1 MKGSISKDV
10 PQVLKPKSIGDNLI
24 LDFPKDDVEG
34 SVPARFDKIVR
45 TYPEHNAVN
54 SWEKEFT
61 YDQFDR
67 ITNQLAH
74 VILRQNQSSEN
85 PVAFLLGY
93 GAMPITA
100 IFGILKAGGFYLS
113 LDPSFP
119 SDRLKYILEDSGTRI
134 IITDDENLL
143 IARELSQNKSKLIN
157 LDNLD
162 PGTSD
167 ENLNLKISPD
177 ALACLYYTSGSTGQ
191 PKGVMQDHRY
201 LLHSAWDKA
210 NSCGYIPEDNIA
222 LLHSTGFAASISPI
236 LGSLLNG
243 ATLFPF
249 DLKNELAYLADW
261 LQEKQITVFG
271 GVPTLFRHLAMTLTE
286 DDNFPYLRLIT
297 AGGEAVLKSDV
308 DLYKRYFSQYS
319 LMRHGI
325 GGTEMG
331 AFRHFWIDK
340 DTEILDDV
348 VPVGYPVEDKEVLI
362 VDEEGNQVGFDEIG
376 EIVVRSR
383 YLSPGYWHRPDLTKT
398 KFKDDPGLAG
408 FRLYWTGDL
417 GKMREDGCLFHLGR
431 KDFQVKIRGFRIE
444 LGAIESILMQ
454 HPKIYEAVV
463 IVNEPP
469 GFEKRL
475 LAYFSVKQSQLPPT
489 SEDLRIYLKK
499 EFPDY
504 MIPFAFVQLDELPH
518 TPTGKM
524 NRLGL
529 PSLEEVFNLEEEFV
543 PPQNDIERQLKI
555 IWEDLLNISPIGI
568 KNDFFQLGGHSL
580 MAATLIT
587 RIEEIYGQ
595 RLELSTIS
603 ESSTIEELAK
613 VVSSDGSTHS
623 KSPLIA
629 IRANG
634 TKHPLFCVHGI
645 GGHILPFLQ
654 LADNMGIE
662 QPVYGFQSIPPEQPG
677 DLEYTIETMAGDYI
691 REIKVVQ
698 PEGPYFLTG
707 FSFGGFVAY
716 EIARQLKSQGD
727 RIGLLAILDTHADSA
742 PRYRQ
747 SLNFGDYVSYKV
759 KSIYERIDYHY
770 GNMTGYPLLEK
781 YKYIRHRKKQPSAQE
796 VILGDVE
803 EDQIPERMRGV
814 MEANVSALRHYIPGK
829 YPGEIILFRSM
840 DHGKGT
846 YYGWNELTS
855 GDVTIYDVPGNHRGI
870 LQKPNVPVLAEKLQ
884 KCIDEKNN

>member
-1 MKGSISKDV
+1 MKGLISKDI
-10 PQVLKPKSIGDNLI
+10 PQENKQRNFGDFLI
-24 LDFPKDDVEG
+24 TDFPKDDVEG
-34 SVPARFDKIVR
+34 SIPARFDKIVR
-45 TYPEHNAVN
+45 SYPEQTAVK
-54 SWEKEFT
+54 SWEIEYS
-61 YDQFDR
+61 YDQLNR
-67 ITNQLAH
+67 ITNQIAR
-74 VILRQNQSSEN
+74 VIREQSESLEV

-93 GAMPITA
+93 GAKPIIA
-100 IFGILKAGGFYLS
+100 IFGILKAGGFYLP

-119 SDRLKYILEDSGTRI
+119 SDRLKYMFEDTGSRL
-134 IITDDENLL
+134 IITDDVNLL
-143 IARELSQNKSKLIN
+143 AARELSQNKAKLIN
-157 LDNLD
+157 LNDLD

-167 ENLNLKISPD
+167 ENLDLKISPD
-177 ALACLYYTSGSTGQ
+177 ALACLHYTSGSTGQ
-191 PKGVMQDHRY
+191 PKGVMQNHRN
-201 LLHSAWDKA
+201 LLHAAWQA
-210 NSCGYIPEDNIA
+210 INSSGYNPEDNIA
-222 LLHSTGFAASISPI
+222 LLHSTGFAASILPI
-236 LGSLLNG
+236 LGSLLSG
-243 ATLFPF
+243 ATLYPF
-249 DLKNELAYLADW
+249 DLKNRLVDLGDW
-261 LQEKQITVFG
+261 LKEEQISVLMV
-271 GVPTLFRHLAMTLTE
+271 VPSLFRHLTMTLTV
-286 DDNFPYLRLIT
+286 DDRFPHLRLIT

-308 DLYKRYFSQYS
+308 DLYKKYFSKFSQ
-319 LMRHGI
+319 MRHGI
-325 GGTEMG
+325 GGTEMQS
-331 AFRHFWIDK
+331 FRQFWIDK
-340 DTEILDDV
+340 NTEILDNI
-348 VPVGYPVEDKEVLI
+348 VPVGYPVEDKDVLI
-362 VDEEGNQVGFDEIG
+362 VDQDGIQVGCDEVG

-383 YLSPGYWHRPDLTKT
+383 YLSPGYWRQPDLTRE
-398 KFKDDPGLAG
+398 KFTDDPDHPGL
-408 FRLYWTGDL
+408 RLYQTGDL
-417 GKMREDGCLFHLGR
+417 GKLSEDLCLYHLGR

-444 LGAIESILMQ
+444 LGEIESILMQ
-454 HPKIYEAVV
+454 HRSILEAAVILYE
-463 IVNEPP
+463 PQ

-524 NRLGL
+524 DRLGL

-543 PPQNDIERQLKI
+543 PPHNDIERQLKI
-555 IWEDLLNISPIGI
+555 IWEDLFNISPIGI

-595 RLELSTIS
+595 RLELSTFS

-677 DLEYTIETMAGDYI
+677 DLEYTIETLAGDYI

-770 GNMTGYPLLEK
+770 GNMTGYTLMEK
-781 YKYIRHRKKQPSAQE
+781 YKYIQHRKKQPSAQE

-884 KCIDEKNN
+884 KCIDE